1 MSSRERRDVSAS
13 AADRPLDISAPS
25 AGKLSLPFELLIA
38 LRYLTAKRK
47 QAFISIISAI
57 SVFGVVVGVMALMV
71 ALGLMT
77 GLQKEIRSKIL
88 GTTAHISLFRSRGEG
103 FDDYRQVVE
112 RVRGLPHVQ
121 GAAPVVYGKGIV
133 ASAAGSDLAMFKG
146 IVPAEERTV
155 TDIATQVEGG
165 SLEALAAAS
174 PPDGLP
180 PILLGYELAGKI
192 GVGPGDVVSV
202 TSPRGRLSPMGLL
215 PRVSKFKVAGLVR
228 SGLYEFDA
236 GWAYMPLPAAQR
248 LFLEGDRASLV
259 ELRVDDIYA
268 VRRISSEIV
277 AALGDGYLPSNWI
290 ELNQSLFSAL
300 WLEKMAIGITIG
312 LIVMVAALNIVATL
326 ILMVMEKHKDIAIL
340 VSMGASRGAITR
352 IFMLQGTIIG
362 AAGTAAGAVLGWAA
376 CQVLDR
382 FRLLRVPVDVYQIS
396 YVPFTLLPG
405 DAATVVVGAVLICF
419 LATVHPARAAARLDP
434 AEALRYE

>member
-1 MSSRERRDVSAS
+1 
-13 AADRPLDISAPS
+13 
-25 AGKLSLPFELLIA
+25 LPYELLIA

-57 SVFGVVVGVMALMV
+57 SVLGVVVGVMALMV

-88 GTTAHISLFRSRGEG
+88 GTTSHISLFRSRGEG

-112 RVRGLPHVQ
+112 RVRRLPHVL
-121 GAAPVVYGKGIV
+121 GAAPAVYGKGIV
-133 ASAAGSDLAMFKG
+133 ASAAGSDLATFKG

-155 TDIATQVEGG
+155 TDIGSQVEGG
-165 SLEALAAAS
+165 SLEALGAPS
-174 PPDGLP
+174 SDGLP
-180 PILLGYELAGKI
+180 PILLGHELASKL
-192 GVGPGDVVSV
+192 GVGPGDIVTV

-215 PRVSKFKVAGLVR
+215 PLVSKFKVAGVVR

-236 GWAYMPLPAAQR
+236 GWAYMSLPAAQR
-248 LFLEGDRASLV
+248 LFSEGDRASLV

-268 VRRISSEIV
+268 VRRISTEIR
-277 AALGDGYLPSNWI
+277 AALGDEYIPSNWI
-290 ELNQSLFSAL
+290 DLNQSLFSAL

-340 VSMGASRGAITR
+340 VSMGASRGAVTR

-362 AAGTAAGAVLGWAA
+362 AAGTLAGAILGWAA

-382 FRLLRVPVDVYQIS
+382 FRLLQVPVDVYQIS
-396 YVPFTLLPG
+396 YVPFTLLAG

-434 AEALRYE
+434 AEALRNE

>member
-1 MSSRERRDVSAS
+1 
-13 AADRPLDISAPS
+13 
-25 AGKLSLPFELLIA
+25 LPYELLIA

-57 SVFGVVVGVMALMV
+57 SVLGVVVGVMALMV

-103 FDDYRQVVE
+103 FNDYRQVVP
-112 RVRGLPHVQ
+112 RARQLPHVL
-121 GAAPVVYGKGIV
+121 GAAPAVYGKGIV
-133 ASAAGSDLAMFKG
+133 ASAAGSALATFKG
-146 IVPAEERTV
+146 IVPAEEGTV
-155 TDIATQVEGG
+155 TDIAAQIEGG
-165 SLEALAAAS
+165 SLDALAG
-174 PPDGLP
+174 PPGGVPP
-180 PILLGYELAGKI
+180 PILLGRELANQL
-192 GVGPGDVVSV
+192 GVGTGDIVNV
-202 TSPRGRLSPMGLL
+202 TSPRGRLSPMGVM
-215 PRVSKFKVAGLVR
+215 PRMTKFRVVGLVR
-228 SGLYEFDA
+228 SGLFEFDN
-236 GWAYMPLPAAQR
+236 GWAYMSLEDAQR
-248 LFLEGDRASLV
+248 LFLEDDRASLV

-268 VRRISSEIV
+268 VRRIAREIIG
-277 AALGDGYLPSNWI
+277 ALGDGYLASNWI
-290 ELNQSLFSAL
+290 DLNQSLFSAL

-340 VSMGASRGAITR
+340 VSMGASRGAVTR

-362 AAGTAAGAVLGWAA
+362 AAGTAMGAVLGWGA

-382 FRLLRVPVDVYQIS
+382 YRVLQVPVDVYQIS

-405 DAATVVVGAVLICF
+405 DAAIVVVGAVLICF
-419 LATVHPARAAARLDP
+419 LATIHPARGASRLDP

>member
-1 MSSRERRDVSAS
+1 MTS
-13 AADRPLDISAPS
+13 ADRPLTLSAPS
-25 AGKLSLPFELLIA
+25 AGRFSLPFELLIA

-57 SVFGVVVGVMALMV
+57 SVLGVVVGVMALMV

-88 GTTAHISLFRSRGEG
+88 GTTAHISLFRSRGQG
-103 FDDYRQVVE
+103 FDDYRQVV
-112 RVRGLPHVQ
+112 VRAQRLPHVL
-121 GAAPVVYGKGIV
+121 GAAPAVYGKGIV
-133 ASAAGSDLAMFKG
+133 ASGGGGSALATFKG
-146 IVPAEERTV
+146 IVPDVEKTV
-155 TDIATQVEGG
+155 TDIGSQVEGG
-165 SLEALAAAS
+165 SLEDLAAPS
-174 PPDGLP
+174 PDGLA
-180 PILLGYELAGKI
+180 PILLGRELAGQI
-192 GVGPGDVVSV
+192 GVGPGDIVSV

-215 PRVSKFKVAGLVR
+215 PVVTKFRVAGLVH
-228 SGLYEFDA
+228 SGLFEFDA
-236 GWAYMPLPAAQR
+236 GWAYMPMATAQR
-248 LFLEGDRASLV
+248 LFVEDDRASLV

-268 VRRISSEIV
+268 VRKIADEVR
-277 AALGDGYLPSNWI
+277 AALGDDYLASNWI
-290 ELNQSLFSAL
+290 DLNQSLFSAL

-340 VSMGASRGAITR
+340 VSMGASRGAVTR

-376 CQVLDR
+376 CQVLDH

-405 DAATVVVGAVLICF
+405 DATVVVAGAILTCF
-419 LATVHPARAAARLDP
+419 LATLHPARAAARLDP